1 MNLLDLII
9 KLLIDLLKLAYNR
22 DINNPLLPFTSKEFF
37 LEVTH
42 LCCNRVTV
50 RKNNSNNSFLFS
62 SKLII
67 EK

>member
-1 MNLLDLII
+1 MNLIDLII

-22 DINNPLLPFTSKEFF
+22 DISNPLLPFTSKEFF

-50 RKNNSNNSFLFS
+50 RKIIFNLYNSFLFIFF
-62 SKLII
+62 KN
-67 EK
+67 

>member
-1 MNLLDLII
+1 MILIDLII

-22 DINNPLLPFTSKEFF
+22 DISNPLLPFTSKEFF

-50 RKNNSNNSFLFS
+50 RKIIFNLYNSFLFIFF
-62 SKLII
+62 KN
-67 EK
+67 

>member
-1 MNLLDLII
+1 MILIDLII

-22 DINNPLLPFTSKEFF
+22 DIINPLLPFTSKEFF

-50 RKNNSNNSFLFS
+50 RKIIFNLYNSFLFIFC
-62 SKLII
+62 KN
-67 EK
+67 

>member
-1 MNLLDLII
+1 MILIDLII

-22 DINNPLLPFTSKEFF
+22 DISNPLLPFTSKEFF

-50 RKNNSNNSFLFS
+50 RKSIFNLYNTFLFIFF
-62 SKLII
+62 KN
-67 EK
+67 